1 MYYTPF
7 GGTFSLS
14 NRYYKGGGNSTKLIE
29 QDVIQ
34 KVLNGEHWKD
44 NLSGLK
50 WTDQLKDM
58 ALAKHA
64 HEIKLWR
71 SEDQLKRLAKLKTID
86 EIINAQKNAYTNMIE
101 STCVAALK
109 PHNSSIKEIGF
120 NVPDDLFTNNWGV
133 LLASCI
139 HGDQGHSGGL
149 ASYDETNTQRIT
161 TVGSYQPRLDGQGQ
175 WHQKIQF
182 GSGTTAAARNNYT
195 VQTAFAT
202 SPESGK
208 FQCGLGAYASG
219 VISFGNLI
227 TAGGSGTI
235 NEICLY
241 HNTYWYTS
249 GITSAMITHDILG
262 AGVAFVAGNPLVGT
276 FAINI

>member
-1 MYYTPF
+1 M
-7 GGTFSLS
+7 
-14 NRYYKGGGNSTKLIE
+14 TKKLEIE
-29 QDVIQ
+29 IVDKILQ
-34 KVLNGEHWKD
+34 GEHWKD

-50 WTDQLKDM
+50 WSESLKDRL
-58 ALAKHA
+58 LAKHA

-71 SEDQLKRLAKLKTID
+71 AEDQLKRLSKLKTVD
-86 EIINAQKNAYTNMIE
+86 EIIGAQKKSYTNMVE

-109 PHNSSIKEIGF
+109 PHNGNIKEIGF

-139 HGDQGHSGGL
+139 HSDTGHSGGMPM
-149 ASYDETNTQRIT
+149 YDETNTQR
-161 TVGSYQPRLDGQGQ
+161 TVATNQSYPCSLTSNTGSF
-175 WHQKIQF
+175 QKIQF

-202 SPESGK
+202 APESSK
-208 FQCGLGAYASG
+208 FQCGLGAYSSG

-235 NEICLY
+235 NEICLFHY
-241 HNTYWYTS
+241 TTWYQ
-249 GITSAMITHDILG
+249 GGNIYALVTHDILG